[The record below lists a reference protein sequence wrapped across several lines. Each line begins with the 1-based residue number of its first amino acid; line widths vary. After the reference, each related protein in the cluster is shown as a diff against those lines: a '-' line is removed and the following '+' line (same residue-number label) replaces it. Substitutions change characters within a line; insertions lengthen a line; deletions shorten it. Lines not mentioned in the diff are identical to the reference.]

1 MATKKKAPAKK
12 TAAAPAKKK
21 AAAPAKKKAAAPAKK
36 KAAPPA
42 KKKAAAPAKKK
53 AAPPAKKK
61 AAPPAKK
68 KAAPAVASADLW
80 QLIED
85 AWNETA
91 PELDAARKA
100 PTEDNLEDLGEA
112 AEEMLSAL
120 RAKFESLDQASLL
133 AVDRTLERA
142 LYQIDRQEVQEVTDG
157 SDDGFLYAR
166 GFIVAMGK
174 RFYDAVDKNPSKAVC
189 DAELEEMCYL
199 PLHVYEKKFGELPRS
214 GISRESCSN
223 AAGW

>member
-1 MATKKKAPAKK
+1 MATQKK
-12 TAAAPAKKK
+12 APAKKK
-21 AAAPAKKKAAAPAKK
+21 AAPPAKK

-61 AAPPAKK
+61 AAPPAKKKAAPPAKKKVAPPAKK

>member
-1 MATKKKAPAKK
+1 MATKKK
-12 TAAAPAKKK
+12 
-21 AAAPAKKKAAAPAKK
+21 APAKKKAAAPAKK

-42 KKKAAAPAKKK
+42 KKKAAPPAKKK

-120 RAKFESLDQASLL
+120 RAKFERLDQASLL